1 MPGRLD
7 GKSCII
13 TGAGAGI
20 GRAIALSFAAE
31 GARVV
36 VNDVDIPAAETVV
49 KEINENDG
57 QAIANGEAIGTVD
70 AAEALLNATL
80 EAFGEVDV
88 LVNNAGILRDR
99 MLHKMSEEEFD
110 AVIQVHLKGTW
121 ACSRAAVQHW
131 RPLAKTEAGS
141 GAPKVRKIINVTSA
155 SGLRGSVGQ
164 SNYAAAKMGIV
175 GLTKTWAKEL
185 GSLSILVNAIAPAAL
200 TAMTEPLVQDE
211 SQARARY
218 ARMALG
224 RYGEPEEIAPAF
236 VFFASSESNYITGQV
251 LCVDGGLVI

>member
-1 MPGRLD
+1 MAGRLD
-7 GKSCII
+7 GKSCIV

-20 GRAIALSFAAE
+20 GRAIALAFGTE

-36 VNDVDIPAAETVV
+36 VNDIDQAAAETVV
-49 KEINENDG
+49 KEITEDG
-57 QAIANGEAIGTVD
+57 GRATANAEAIGTVV
-70 AAEALLNATL
+70 AAEALLNAAL
-80 EAFGEVDV
+80 DAYGEVDV

-99 MLHKMSEEEFD
+99 MLHKMSEEDFD
-110 AVIQVHLKGTW
+110 LVIQVHLKGTW
-121 ACSRAAVQHW
+121 ACGRAVVQHW
-131 RPLAKTEAGS
+131 RPIAKEEAASGS
-141 GAPKVRKIINVTSA
+141 PKISKIINVTSP

-185 GSLSILVNAIAPAAL
+185 GSLGMLVNAVSPTAL
-200 TAMTEPLVQDE
+200 TAMIEPLVQDE
-211 SQARARY
+211 AQAKARY

-224 RYGEPEEIAPAF
+224 RYGAPEEIAHAF
-236 VFFASSESNYITGQV
+236 VFLASSESDYITGQV